1 MKVLVGCDCKT
12 SRNIMEP
19 WFEALAAT
27 CPLSP
32 PVPVAWPR
40 PEYLAEYAHT
50 HRRKLMEHPMDFE
63 VRKRMSR
70 IYSLDSG

>member
-1 MKVLVGCDCKT
+1 
-12 SRNIMEP
+12 MEP
-19 WFEALAAT
+19 SFEALAAT

-50 HRRKLMEHPMDFE
+50 RKLMEHPMDFE
-63 VRKRMSR
+63 VRKWMSR
-70 IYSLDSG
+70 VDSLDSLKKYFWIIEANVNEPKII

>member
-1 MKVLVGCDCKT
+1 
-12 SRNIMEP
+12 MEP

-50 HRRKLMEHPMDFE
+50 RKLMEHPMDFE
-63 VRKRMSR
+63 VRK
-70 IYSLDSG
+70 